1 MSESIT
7 DIEAIP
13 GLNPEETKIIQRV
26 TEFFPFRAT
35 SHYLSLVD
43 WEDPHDPLRRVVVP
57 DAGELESGGS
67 LDPSREKS
75 YYVLPGMQHKY
86 PDTVLLLVGR
96 QCAGYCR
103 YCFRKR
109 LFIRRRI
116 DGHPPDINNC
126 IEYIRDHPEVRN
138 VLLTGGDPLT
148 LSSEQLMEIIR
159 KVAGLPRIDAIRI
172 GTRMLS
178 WDPGRVIADRLLL
191 QGLSE
196 LRGAQLY
203 VMTHFTHS
211 RELCGEAL
219 EAIRLLRHSGAL
231 ICNQTPII
239 RGVNDS
245 ADTLEDLFNALVAAG
260 VSPYYIFQ
268 IRPVVGNSIYSVPPL
283 EAYMIIRE
291 AQSHCSGLAA
301 RARYVISHYTGKLHV
316 CGLTDEHL
324 VMVYHRAAFLQ
335 DLGKT
340 ILVERSI
347 ANNSIEFF
355 RIGSNLL
362 K

>member
-13 GLNPEETKIIQRV
+13 GLNPKEIEIIQRV
-26 TEFFPFRAT
+26 VEFFPFRAT
-35 SHYLSLVD
+35 SHYISLID
-43 WEDPHDPLRRVVVP
+43 WKDPHDSLRKVVVP
-57 DAGELESGGS
+57 DAGELESGGD
-67 LDPSREKS
+67 LDPSREKNF
-75 YYVLPGMQHKY
+75 YVLPGMQHKY

-96 QCAGYCR
+96 QCSGYCR

-109 LFIRRRI
+109 LFLQECF
-116 DGHPPDINNC
+116 DGYPPDVNSC

-148 LSSEQLMEIIR
+148 LSSEQLVEIIR
-159 KVAGLPRIDAIRI
+159 KIAGLPRIEAVRI

-178 WDPGRVIADRLLL
+178 WDPGRVIADHILLK
-191 QGLSE
+191 GLRE
-196 LRGAQLY
+196 LRGAQIY
-203 VMTHFTHS
+203 VMTHFVHS

-219 EAIRLLRHSGAL
+219 EAIRLLRCSGAVM
-231 ICNQTPII
+231 CNQTPIV

-245 ADTLEDLFNALVAAG
+245 ADTMEDLFNALVSAG

-283 EAYMIIRE
+283 EAYMIIKE
-291 AQSHCSGLAA
+291 AQNRCSGLAA
-301 RARYVISHYTGKLHV
+301 RARYVISLYTGKLHV

-324 VMVYHRAAFLQ
+324 VMVYHRATFPQ
-335 DLGKT
+335 DRGRT
-340 ILVERSI
+340 ILVKRSV

-362 K
+362 R